1 MDNHAIV
8 MANGTGEIEGWSHGA
23 EKLFGYTAAEALG
36 KTLDLIV
43 PEDFREQ
50 HWNGF
55 RHADGRRRLQ
65 AGRRVPRRFPVK
77 CRDGTV
83 TVFPGAFM
91 LVRNAQ
97 KQVIGAMVVFGPRV

>member
-8 MANGTGEIEGWSHGA
+8 MANGAGEIQGWSRGA
-23 EKLFGYTAAEALG
+23 EKLFGHTAAEALG

-55 RHADGRRRLQ
+55 RHAMDAGSANLDGQ
-65 AGRRVPRRFPVK
+65 STEIPVK

-91 LVRNAQ
+91 LLRNAQ
-97 KQVIGAMVVFGPRV
+97 KQVIGAMVIFGPQP